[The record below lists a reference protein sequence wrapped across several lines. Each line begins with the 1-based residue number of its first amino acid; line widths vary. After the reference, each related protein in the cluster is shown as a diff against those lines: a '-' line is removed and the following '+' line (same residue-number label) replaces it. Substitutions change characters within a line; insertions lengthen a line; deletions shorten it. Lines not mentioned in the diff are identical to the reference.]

1 MQDALV
7 DTMVEMGDQI
17 DWEESQRMFVARSS
31 IPDARL
37 ACHGGAINDSQCHE
51 FARRMNEHLDGYSM
65 RGIKEY
71 AQIVRRKWFATFA
84 KARSSAAA
92 AQLRKCGR

>member
-1 MQDALV
+1 
-7 DTMVEMGDQI
+7 MVEMGDQI

-65 RGIKEY
+65 RRITDY
-71 AQIVRRKWFATFA
+71 AQVLNTKWFVTFA
-84 KARSSAAA
+84 KGRSTVAADH
-92 AQLRKCGR
+92 LRKCGR